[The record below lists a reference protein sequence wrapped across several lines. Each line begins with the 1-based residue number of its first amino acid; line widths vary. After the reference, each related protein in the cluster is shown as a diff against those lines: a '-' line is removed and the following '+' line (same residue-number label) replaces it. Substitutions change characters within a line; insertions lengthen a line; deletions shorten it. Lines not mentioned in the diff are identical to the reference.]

1 MTSMNNENNPNTSS
15 MQIKQDPELKKFDEE
30 NMINTSVK
38 LDENILLKEKL
49 TLINSDKSEI
59 LSKLQ
64 SDLETINLEKEKIEK
79 ISSFICDKISKYRNV
94 ISEDIFGLI
103 FSFNH
108 VDPKV
113 EYLCLI
119 TEILKRNFDLDK
131 KEIHCDKISELIK
144 KIFFPYIQ
152 GVCQD
157 LYISLIPRN
166 QTNVYYFLDEWEK
179 NNLLGSDLIK
189 EIKFGMKFM
198 NEPNITGSEKDAKYL
213 MNLVNCG
220 NFKIEQNLMDFSRS
234 MEALNRNKDNFR
246 RKNMLKIEKDL
257 LQKQIKIY
265 NSHMQQL
272 KEINLLLNKMKEHPE
287 LFDKEVP
294 NQ

>member
-1 MTSMNNENNPNTSS
+1 MTSINNENNPNTSS
-15 MQIKQDPELKKFDEE
+15 MQIKQDPEMKKFDEE
-30 NMINTSVK
+30 NMISTSIK

-49 TLINSDKSEI
+49 TLISSDKSEI
-59 LSKLQ
+59 LSRLQ
-64 SDLETINLEKEKIEK
+64 SFLETINLEKEKIEN
-79 ISSFICDKISKYRNV
+79 ISSFICDKIYKYRNL

-103 FSFNH
+103 FSYNH
-108 VDPKV
+108 VEPKV
-113 EYLCLI
+113 EYICLI
-119 TEILKRNFDLDK
+119 TEILKNNFGLDK
-131 KEIHCDKISELIK
+131 SELHCDKISELLK

-166 QTNVYYFLDEWEK
+166 QENVTFFLNEWEK
-179 NNLLGSDLIK
+179 NNLLGGDLIK
-189 EIKFGMKFM
+189 EIKFVLKFM

-220 NFKIEQNLMDFSRS
+220 NFKIEQNLIDFSRS

-257 LQKQIKIY
+257 LQKQIKTY
-265 NSHMQQL
+265 NTHMQQL
-272 KEINLLLNKMKEHPE
+272 KEINLLLNKIKEHPE
-287 LFDKEVP
+287 LFDKGIP